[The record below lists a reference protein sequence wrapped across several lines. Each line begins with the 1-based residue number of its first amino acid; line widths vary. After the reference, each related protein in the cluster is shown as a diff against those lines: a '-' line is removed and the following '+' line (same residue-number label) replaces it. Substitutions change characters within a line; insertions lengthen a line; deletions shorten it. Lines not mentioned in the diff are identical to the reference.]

1 MEMYNENL
9 KHANRQA
16 FRKGIATGLGLSV
29 FWFFIYSAFA
39 VAFWYGIYLIRN
51 GEAGFEPGKTLTI
64 FMGVMIGA
72 MSLGQAFPTL
82 EVIGNARGAAEK
94 VFEIIEQK
102 SEIDFSSKE
111 GGILEKVE
119 GNISFKNLYFTYP
132 ARPDVQVLR
141 GLSLDIR
148 KGQTVALVGSSGC
161 GKSTGIQLL
170 QRFYNPEKGE
180 KTIFWIQVL
189 LLLYYILI
197 NMPGGN
203 SLTSNKSVNKSGKCG
218 NTVQTLLAAKLDKV
232 DKEKTEKPNKQPKRT
247 HSEVS
252 NESNTSVD
260 LTGIIS
266 IQRDIEEIKQNLE
279 GGLKKIDLENAT
291 KDLVKSSD
299 LEVIVTTIVKN
310 LFKEFTSSIETKID
324 KKVSEVIEEMQE
336 KIDALSIENENLR
349 EKAEVAMKSLSATK
363 KELHQNER
371 LTEKA
376 ITSSNYNEQYSRKNN
391 IRVINFPWRERQDLR
406 ADFISKVKR
415 DMNVE
420 LEERD
425 VVAIHRIPSDKLGP
439 KPLIVRL
446 FSSDVKRRVMRE
458 KKNLQDHVRFYDDI
472 SKRNIELMKRLN
484 ETEWFSDVWYFNCGV
499 YGRISDGLQLKFNIF
514 DDIFLRLRQ
523 RK

>member
-1 MEMYNENL
+1 MN
-9 KHANRQA
+9 Q
-16 FRKGIATGLGLSV
+16 
-29 FWFFIYSAFA
+29 
-39 VAFWYGIYLIRN
+39 
-51 GEAGFEPGKTLTI
+51 
-64 FMGVMIGA
+64 
-72 MSLGQAFPTL
+72 
-82 EVIGNARGAAEK
+82 
-94 VFEIIEQK
+94 
-102 SEIDFSSKE
+102 
-111 GGILEKVE
+111 
-119 GNISFKNLYFTYP
+119 
-132 ARPDVQVLR
+132 
-141 GLSLDIR
+141 
-148 KGQTVALVGSSGC
+148 
-161 GKSTGIQLL
+161 
-170 QRFYNPEKGE
+170 
-180 KTIFWIQVL
+180 IQV
-189 LLLYYILI
+189 
-197 NMPGGN
+197 
-203 SLTSNKSVNKSGKCG
+203 SK
-218 NTVQTLLAAKLDKV
+218 
-232 DKEKTEKPNKQPKRT
+232 
-247 HSEVS
+247 
-252 NESNTSVD
+252 
-260 LTGIIS
+260 
-266 IQRDIEEIKQNLE
+266 
-279 GGLKKIDLENAT
+279 
-291 KDLVKSSD
+291 
-299 LEVIVTTIVKN
+299 
-310 LFKEFTSSIETKID
+310 IETKID

-371 LTEKA
+371 LTREA

-439 KPLIVRL
+439 KPLILRL

-472 SKRNIELMKRLN
+472 SKSNIELMKRLN